1 MKIYNTQVV
10 LREFPDEITLAL
22 NISNCPNRCKGC
34 HSPYL
39 QEDQGVVVYEDI
51 LDSLIESNPGISC
64 VGFMGGDA
72 SVEEVVQFA
81 KHVRDKYGL
90 KTGWY
95 SGRDYIPNTDILNY
109 FDYIKYGHYDEQCGP
124 LDSPKTNQVM
134 IRIEHDPLKIEVITH
149 KFNRELSD
157 VK

>member
-64 VGFMGGDA
+64 VD
-72 SVEEVVQFA
+72 SWVVMLQWT
-81 KHVRDKYGL
+81 K
-90 KTGWY
+90 
-95 SGRDYIPNTDILNY
+95 
-109 FDYIKYGHYDEQCGP
+109 
-124 LDSPKTNQVM
+124 
-134 IRIEHDPLKIEVITH
+134 
-149 KFNRELSD
+149 
-157 VK
+157 

>member
-72 SVEEVVQFA
+72 SVDEVVQFA
-81 KHVRDKYGL
+81 KHVRDKHGL

-124 LDSPKTNQVM
+124 LDSPMTNQVM